1 MPAVPRQKSVAG
13 RPDLAA
19 SPEVA
24 FLDLPPLRILRVDGR
39 GDPNVAGGE
48 FQEAMAALFPLVYTL
63 KFSLKR
69 ERGVDVRVGPIEAL
83 WWDTADGPAPGS
95 LGDQPWTLLIV
106 VADAASDDDVRSAFA
121 AVRAK
126 RAPAALD
133 RVRFEPF
140 AEGRVAQVLHVGPY
154 AAEAPTIA
162 RLHDAIAAAGLTP
175 RGRHHEIYLGDP
187 RRAAPERLRTILRQ
201 PVA

>member
-1 MPAVPRQKSVAG
+1 MPAMPRQRTTPA

-19 SPEVA
+19 SSQVTFLEV
-24 FLDLPPLRILRVDGR
+24 PPLRILRVDGR

-69 ERGVDVRVGPIEAL
+69 GRGVDVPVGPVEAL
-83 WWDTADGPAPGS
+83 WWDAADGPAPGT
-95 LGDQPWTLLIV
+95 LGDQPWALFIAV
-106 VADAASDDDVRSAFA
+106 PAPASDDDVRTAFT

-126 RAPAALD
+126 RTPAALD

-154 AAEAPTIA
+154 TAEAPTIA
-162 RLHDAIAAAGLTP
+162 RLHAAIAAAGLTA

-201 PVA
+201 PVD

>member
-1 MPAVPRQKSVAG
+1 MPAMPRQKTIPG

-19 SPEVA
+19 SPEVT
-24 FLDLPPLRILRVDGR
+24 FLDVPPLRILRVDGR
-39 GDPNVAGGE
+39 GDPNVADGE
-48 FQEAMAALFPLVYTL
+48 FQQAMAALFPLVYTL

-69 ERGVDVRVGPIEAL
+69 GRGLDVPVGPVEAL
-83 WWDTADGPAPGS
+83 WWDAADGPAPGA
-95 LGDQPWTLLIV
+95 LGDQPWALFIALP
-106 VADAASDDDVRSAFA
+106 DAASDDDVRATFA

-154 AAEAPTIA
+154 AAEAPTIG
-162 RLHDAIAAAGLTP
+162 RLHDAITAAGLTA

-187 RRAAPERLRTILRQ
+187 RRAAPERLRTIVRQ
-201 PVA
+201 PVG